1 MDVRR
6 VISVLKTPVTLVLL
20 VLMVLFAAR
29 WAYDAVTAPIPKR
42 PAEPC
47 VVKEIG
53 PTLKPE
59 HVYVRVLNGTE
70 TGGLAKRLGAVLSAD
85 GFKVQRRVN
94 ADRTDYEKSL
104 VVGHSEDSPEVV
116 LVRLAFKDIA
126 FQADGRVD
134 HTVDIIIGKVQPVL
148 AEPPPTGVPLPT
160 GKACLPQLEI
170 TVTE

>member
-1 MDVRR
+1 MDARR
-6 VISVLKTPVTLVLL
+6 VVSVLKTPVTLILL
-20 VLMVLFAAR
+20 ILFVFFAGR
-29 WAYDAVTAPIPKR
+29 WAYGAVTTPIPKR
-42 PAEPC
+42 PPEAC
-47 VVKEIG
+47 VIQQIG

-70 TGGLAKRLGAVLSAD
+70 NSGLAKRLGALLSAD

-104 VVGHSEDSPEVV
+104 VVGHSETSPEVV
-116 LVRLAFKDIA
+116 LVRAAFKDIA

-134 HTVDIIIGKVQPVL
+134 RTVDVIIGKEQPVL
-148 AEPPPTGVPLPT
+148 ADPAPTGVPLPDGT
-160 GKACLPQLEI
+160 ACLPKIDI